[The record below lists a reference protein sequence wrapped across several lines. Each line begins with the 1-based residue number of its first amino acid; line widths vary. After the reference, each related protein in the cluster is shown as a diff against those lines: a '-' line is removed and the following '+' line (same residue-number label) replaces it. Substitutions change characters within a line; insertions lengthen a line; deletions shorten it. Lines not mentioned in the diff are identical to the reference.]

1 MKSQR
6 PYAPKEEDKKIV
18 QIKMMDVLYDSKVST
33 LIYVRDIT
41 NLMGS
46 NSSFEKKLVK
56 ADYEDES

>member
-6 PYAPKEEDKKIV
+6 PYAPKEEDEKIV

-46 NSSFEKKLVK
+46 NSSFEKKLAK

>member
-1 MKSQR
+1 
-6 PYAPKEEDKKIV
+6 
-18 QIKMMDVLYDSKVST
+18 MMDVLYDSKVST

-46 NSSFEKKLVK
+46 NSSFEKKLAK